1 MELILRSAH
10 SLPEHINRVFIVE
23 TCEQLADFGF
33 SENEIDYLNKRHD
46 DEKNLVIIQRLNLLD
61 AVRFI
66 DAGTPVNGLHEK
78 LRKDGWA
85 VEKKMTDEKADKVA
99 VIDLVGRREAVLAL
113 VEGLALSTYRFDG
126 YKTEAKSKR
135 SVIHEILV
143 VSSAV
148 EGADLITLTR
158 LTQAVFVTRNLVN
171 EPVGSLNAAALG
183 SKALDM
189 AQQYGF
195 KAEVFDKS
203 KIEALKFGGLLAV
216 NRGSVDPPTFTVM
229 EWKPEGAVNDKPYV
243 LVGKGVV
250 FDTGGI
256 NLKTPP
262 GSLDTMK
269 CDMGGAGVVLGAMM
283 ALAAN
288 KVPLHVVGLMPA
300 TDNRPG
306 GNALVPGDII
316 KMHSGKT
323 VEVINTDAE
332 GRIILAD
339 ALSYAERFNP
349 ELVVDLATLTGAAAV
364 AIGTHGMVGMGTAGE
379 VVKAQLEN
387 AGEEMCERVVWF
399 PFWEEYDEEIKSEI
413 ADIKNLG
420 GREGGAITAGK
431 FLSHFVKAPWIHL
444 DIAGPAFS
452 LKENNYRGNGASGV
466 GVRLLFRFFQK
477 IAGGVEGATGARKL
491 E

>member
-1 MELILRSAH
+1 MELIIRSAQ
-10 SLPEHINRVFIVE
+10 SLPENINRVFLVE
-23 TCEQLADFGF
+23 TCEQLTDFGF
-33 SENEIDYLNKRHD
+33 TENEIVYLNRRHD

-66 DAGTPVNGLHEK
+66 DADTRLKGLNEK
-78 LRKDGWA
+78 LRKDGWTL
-85 VEKKMTDEKADKVA
+85 EKRLSDEKGDRIA
-99 VIDLVGRREAVLAL
+99 VIDLVGSRDTVLAL
-113 VEGLALSTYRFDG
+113 IEGMALSTYRFEG
-126 YKTEAKSKR
+126 YKTDAKAR
-135 SVIHEILV
+135 RNVLQEILV

-148 EGADLITLTR
+148 EGAQLNELTR
-158 LTQAVFVTRNLVN
+158 LTQAVFATRDLVN
-171 EPVGSLNAAALG
+171 EPVGSLNASTLG
-183 SKALDM
+183 KKALAM

-216 NRGSVDPPTFTVM
+216 NQGSVDPPTFTVM
-229 EWKPEGAVNDKPYV
+229 EWKPEGAINDKPYV

-269 CDMGGAGVVLGAMM
+269 CDMGGAAVVLGAMM
-283 ALAAN
+283 TLAAN
-288 KVPLHVVGLMPA
+288 KIPLHVVGLMPA
-300 TDNRPG
+300 TDNRPC

-332 GRIILAD
+332 GRIILGD
-339 ALSYAERFNP
+339 ALSYAEKFNP
-349 ELVVDLATLTGAAAV
+349 ELVIDLATLTGAAAM
-364 AIGTHGMVGMGTAGE
+364 AIGLHGMVGMGTAGE
-379 VVKAQLEN
+379 AVKDLLEK

-399 PFWEEYDEEIKSEI
+399 PFWEEYDEEIKSEV

-452 LKENNYRGNGASGV
+452 L
-466 GVRLLFRFFQK
+466 
-477 IAGGVEGATGARKL
+477 
-491 E
+491 